1 MKLSVVVEAVHG
13 LNKIYN
19 APLPF
24 SESYR
29 VMRLTAALRVELDLY
44 NRERE
49 KLFTEFGE
57 DRDGRRIIRSDAT
70 DAFNARLRELCD
82 TDVSPSFEPAVLC
95 TPVDGLT
102 PAEITA
108 LLPFVRFKVPG
119 TGKEDG

>member
-1 MKLSVVVEAVHG
+1 MKLSVVVEAVPG
-13 LNKIYN
+13 LNKVYN
-19 APLPF
+19 AALPF

-29 VMRLTAALRVELDLY
+29 VMRLTAALRTELDLY

-70 DAFNARLRELCD
+70 DAFNARLRELAG
-82 TDVSPSFEPAVLC
+82 TEVSPAFEPAVLR

-102 PAEITA
+102 PAELTA
-108 LLPFVRFKVPG
+108 LLPFVRFDVD
-119 TGKEDG
+119 GKEGG